1 MAGDEPKPTNSMY
14 RHDIYHIFL
23 DAFGTGG
30 STTQLDFSFI
40 QLNPLPFFPLQR
52 SQILGES

>member
-1 MAGDEPKPTNSMY
+1 MSQNLPTVCIDMIS
-14 RHDIYHIFL
+14 ITFFL